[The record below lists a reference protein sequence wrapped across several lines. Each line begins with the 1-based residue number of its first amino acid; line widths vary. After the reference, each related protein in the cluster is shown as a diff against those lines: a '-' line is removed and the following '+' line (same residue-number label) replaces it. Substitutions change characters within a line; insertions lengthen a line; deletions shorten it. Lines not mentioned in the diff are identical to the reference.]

1 MSNSA
6 TETAGRPIW
15 RDRTAQISLGLAIVL
30 NLFLFIL
37 VLLAYRPLNQA
48 ANDLSAAAE
57 AATAPNAGGPF
68 NVLILPIIGLVSWLA
83 GGALG
88 AYYYN
93 RRADAPMAYIIWAAV
108 ALIGLATWVP
118 ALSLIPYL

>member
-15 RDRTAQISLGLAIVL
+15 RDRTAQISLGVAIVL

-48 ANDLSAAAE
+48 ASDLSATAN
-57 AATAPNAGGPF
+57 APNTGGSF

-83 GGALG
+83 GGGLG

>member
-6 TETAGRPIW
+6 TETTRQPIW
-15 RDRTAQISLGLAIVL
+15 QDRAAQASLGLAIVL

-48 ANDLSAAAE
+48 AAGLSGAIDP
-57 AATAPNAGGPF
+57 ATALNAGGPF

-88 AYYYN
+88 VYYYN
-93 RRADAPMAYIIWAAV
+93 ARSEAPMAYIIWSVV
-108 ALIGLATWVP
+108 ALIGLATWLP
-118 ALSLIPYL
+118 ALSLILNL